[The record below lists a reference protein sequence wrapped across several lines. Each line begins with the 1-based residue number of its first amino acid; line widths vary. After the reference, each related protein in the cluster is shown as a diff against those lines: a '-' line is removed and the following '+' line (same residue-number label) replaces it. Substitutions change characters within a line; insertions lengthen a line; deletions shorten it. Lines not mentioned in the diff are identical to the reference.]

1 MMNNK
6 FIEDFIKSIQLD
18 ETYQLTSQKLNLE
31 DQKKLEASLH
41 DIANLIGPFVEA
53 VNSLSENEEAL
64 ALAKSKL
71 TEKVSSG

>member
-1 MMNNK
+1 MNNK